1 MKTLPAIALGLVI
14 GLCVGALGSAV
25 YYGERAGPT
34 GQQMLA
40 GFGFG
45 NRAPAAPA
53 SPSPKRAEVASAT
66 APAAAPVQPPP
77 EPAYRPPPM
86 VVMATPEPPPPPP
99 VEEQPPTA
107 AETKAAIEAV
117 VFEVLNARAEQMRG
131 MKRSLDQNGVDKNDA
146 SGGLLSL
153 MGYVAGWATE
163 GVKYVMK
170 DFSMISCERATGS
183 GKAGWN
189 VDVSYNL
196 GVDGDTPQA
205 RLQQQYAQFGQMP
218 GYASIH
224 SYRLVRQLD
233 GRWQAVERQ

>member
-45 NRAPAAPA
+45 NRAPAVPA
-53 SPSPKRAEVASAT
+53 SPSPKRAEVASAP

-117 VFEVLNARAEQMRG
+117 VSGVMNAGINEMQERKRAVER
-131 MKRSLDQNGVDKNDA
+131 NGAKADPG
-146 SGGLLSL
+146 GGLFAL
-153 MGYVAGWATE
+153 MDYVGGWATE
-163 GVKYVMK
+163 GVKYAMK

-196 GVDGDTPQA
+196 GVSGDTPQA
-205 RLQQQYAQFGQMP
+205 QLHQRFAQYDQLP